1 MPYKFYIKT
10 PNDLIKAFEKSTK
23 SSVLGYIENDITF
36 GDAQPILKLDENC
49 KGITLESTVSA
60 TLRNVSFCFKKVSKP
75 IIFQNLQIRVGANG
89 LQKNDTRDAIYSQKC
104 KHLEFLNCSFSDSS
118 DEVLSFDEVEY
129 VKLYRC
135 IIGNPL
141 HAPTVNNKG
150 KQFIHPDSKK
160 DGSHGYGIRLGATK
174 NVNITECLFAN
185 NNCRSPQ
192 LSIENTTKS
201 EYNNTIEN
209 NVMFNYGEHA
219 FTFHVEPSQEIKG
232 CVYNITLKNNTLI
245 PGPRTK
251 KVKDSGKQK
260 VTIDFESQKPKLIKI
275 NYSGLETNNILF
287 YEKFYVEESG
297 KSYFIDNGE
306 GIKTSLITFLTNVGC
321 LKKDTQDTQ
330 LIKIILSQSTHVYDK
345 YDDKIEK
352 WDESYWK
359 SW

>member
-1 MPYKFYIKT
+1 MPYVYNIKT
-10 PNDLIKAFEKSTK
+10 TNDLIKAFEKSTK
-23 SSVLGYIENDITF
+23 SSVTARIENDISF
-36 GDAQPILKLDENC
+36 GNTQPTLKLDENC
-49 KGITLESTVSA
+49 KGISLISTGTA

-89 LQKNDTRDAIYSQKC
+89 LSKNDTRDAIYAEKC

-118 DEVLSFDEVEY
+118 DEILSFNEVEY

-150 KQFIHPDSKK
+150 KEFIHPDCKK
-160 DGSHGYGIRLGATK
+160 DGSHGYGMRIGATK

-219 FTFHVEPSQEIKG
+219 FTFHVEESQEIKG
-232 CVYNITLKNNTLI
+232 CVYNFNFKNNTLI

-251 KVKDSGKQK
+251 KVKDSGSQK

-287 YEKFYVEESG
+287 YEKFYVEEGG
-297 KSYFIDNGE
+297 KSYYIDNGQ
-306 GIKTSLITFLTNVGC
+306 GIQTSLSTFLTNVGTP
-321 LKKDTQDTQ
+321 KKDDQDAQ
-330 LIKIILSQSTHVYDK
+330 LIKIIVESKKHVYDK

-352 WDESYWK
+352 WVESYWK